1 MSDLYEVSGQVSSL
15 GRGLAGTDLFY
26 DDGEVVVWCGV
37 VWCGVMVS
45 WKIMKIGCQPACPVI
60 PGHTKPSSQ
69 EELVI
74 YYVQLGISLLADT
87 GVQSQSDWITVC
99 KEGQL

>member
-1 MSDLYEVSGQVSSL
+1 
-15 GRGLAGTDLFY
+15 
-26 DDGEVVVWCGV
+26 
-37 VWCGVMVS
+37 
-45 WKIMKIGCQPACPVI
+45 MKIGCQPACPVI

-87 GVQSQSDWITVC
+87 GVQSQLRLDHSLYWREASYSSFEQSQAV
-99 KEGQL
+99 